1 MNYKNHIRWPHIDI
15 PSSYGLDYDGYLC
28 TLVYDGAHKRYGRD
42 LSSDCIGRIELE
54 LNYIKRFCCAQY
66 FIILSDIVKYA
77 RENEIWIGAGRGRT
91 VSSIICYCLF
101 IDDIDPIKFGL
112 SSFRVC
118 WKEEDFFPDV
128 DIDVSKAKR
137 NQLFDYIRNKFGEL
151 AVYRIKPNT
160 DLFSKV
166 HPCTIMILD
175 EKSIDHI
182 RKEKMFV
189 EDEDREVL
197 VADICKRQLDEKGYL
212 NYDLLEMKHVDLVG
226 DVCKLIEKK
235 YGTKIDLV
243 NLDIT
248 DNNVLAIFCEGDTDD
263 IFQFD
268 CSGLEKYL
276 QLLEPS
282 SFSDLV
288 ALNSLYRPG
297 LLDWIPDYICRK
309 NEVEVIPDFA
319 SANYIL
325 KSTYG
330 IPIYRDQIIQILT
343 EIGNISYDISNKI
356 YMLLARRKEITQY
369 ESLFRD
375 GCLKQGIRDSESE
388 MLWDFVL
395 TYSGFTFDKSHAVAY
410 TYIAFQQAWLKTYY
424 PSEFHEISSAFQ
436 TK

>member
-1 MNYKNHIRWPHIDI
+1 M
-15 PSSYGLDYDGYLC
+15 
-28 TLVYDGAHKRYGRD
+28 
-42 LSSDCIGRIELE
+42 
-54 LNYIKRFCCAQY
+54 
-66 FIILSDIVKYA
+66 
-77 RENEIWIGAGRGRT
+77 
-91 VSSIICYCLF
+91 
-101 IDDIDPIKFGL
+101 
-112 SSFRVC
+112 
-118 WKEEDFFPDV
+118 
-128 DIDVSKAKR
+128 
-137 NQLFDYIRNKFGEL
+137 
-151 AVYRIKPNT
+151 
-160 DLFSKV
+160 
-166 HPCTIMILD
+166 
-175 EKSIDHI
+175 
-182 RKEKMFV
+182 
-189 EDEDREVL
+189 
-197 VADICKRQLDEKGYL
+197 
-212 NYDLLEMKHVDLVG
+212 
-226 DVCKLIEKK
+226 
-235 YGTKIDLV
+235 